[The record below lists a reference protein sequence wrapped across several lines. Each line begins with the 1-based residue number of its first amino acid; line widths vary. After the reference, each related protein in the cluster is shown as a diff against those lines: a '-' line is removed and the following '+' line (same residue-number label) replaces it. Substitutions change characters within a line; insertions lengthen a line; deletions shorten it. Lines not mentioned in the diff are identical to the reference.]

1 MSAKGEPVFH
11 IYLLFILCC
20 LCYGGWSL
28 FKYIKYMEETV
39 ELQLEAINK
48 QNEENQ
54 ALKNYILM
62 MQQYNQSPTH
72 QYRPTPQQL

>member
-1 MSAKGEPVFH
+1 
-11 IYLLFILCC
+11 
-20 LCYGGWSL
+20 
-28 FKYIKYMEETV
+28 MEETV